1 MAKAAV
7 MVAMARMEATA
18 AVVATASKGTRL
30 WLAMGQNMDGALTN
44 GVLGLIIK
52 LDILRMTAVQ
62 LLLCAAL
69 AAPATTS
76 FGVEEEEEEDS
87 AAAPSSI
94 TDRNVG
100 RGAGNCFGGEDA
112 DGVDDALTP
121 MPADVQG
128 AQRGD
133 VGQLHQSVGGRAA
146 AELPQAKGLEMGK
159 DANIAHQLLVRP
171 EGEIALAVLSSC
183 AVSRPSISPLPLP
196 PALAAANSP
205 PPANA
210 LPLVR
215 ATATA
220 AQGDGGSHLGRTRT
234 VAGQSLGE
242 HVVGVSRQ

>member
-1 MAKAAV
+1 MTTSRALDPRRETPKDGAGSSVSPAV
-7 MVAMARMEATA
+7 FAGDGKGGGDGRVAMARMEATA

-69 AAPATTS
+69 ATPATTS
-76 FGVEEEEEEDS
+76 FGVEEEEEEEES

-133 VGQLHQSVGGRAA
+133 VGQLHQSVGGRAV
-146 AELPQAKGLEMGK
+146 AELPQAKGLEMEEKCPVG
-159 DANIAHQLLVRP
+159 DWPLLF
-171 EGEIALAVLSSC
+171 S
-183 AVSRPSISPLPLP
+183 
-196 PALAAANSP
+196 
-205 PPANA
+205 
-210 LPLVR
+210 
-215 ATATA
+215 
-220 AQGDGGSHLGRTRT
+220 
-234 VAGQSLGE
+234 
-242 HVVGVSRQ
+242 